1 MSASSFSPEI
11 SAAGRLM
18 LAVVLS
24 MASHAVALFAVTHS
38 PLDWNDSGLLPGNS
52 GPVPLQVRIVQQSPG
67 LAAATIP
74 PGPRPGASQ
83 PGAMA
88 AAQHTPAPPER
99 APGIVLIPPSRY
111 YRAAELDAR
120 PQIKTRVMP
129 AFPAVA
135 DLQGISGTVVIN
147 VFISEIGKVDD
158 ITVSR
163 AEPAGIFEES
173 AITALRVAEFTPAI
187 KNRKA
192 VKSLVVLEITF
203 EASRQPDTAI
213 GAP

>member
-1 MSASSFSPEI
+1 
-11 SAAGRLM
+11 M

-24 MASHAVALFAVTHS
+24 MASHAVALIAVTHP

-67 LAAATIP
+67 LAAATVP
-74 PGPRPGASQ
+74 PGPRPGASRS
-83 PGAMA
+83 GAMA
-88 AAQHTPAPPER
+88 AAQPTPAPPER

-203 EASRQPDTAI
+203 EAGRQPDTAI

>member
-1 MSASSFSPEI
+1 
-11 SAAGRLM
+11 M
-18 LAVVLS
+18 LAIVLS

-38 PLDWNDSGLLPGNS
+38 PLDWNVGRLLPGNS

-67 LAAATIP
+67 IAAATIP
-74 PGPRPGASQ
+74 PSARPGASL
-83 PGAMA
+83 PDAIA
-88 AAQHTPAPPER
+88 AAQRAPASPEP
-99 APGIVLIPPSRY
+99 APGIALIPPSRY

-129 AFPAVA
+129 AYPAAA
-135 DLQGISGTVVIN
+135 DLQDISGNVVIN
-147 VFISEIGKVDD
+147 VFINETGKVDD
-158 ITVSR
+158 VTVSR
-163 AEPAGIFEES
+163 AEPAEIFDES

-192 VKSLVVLEITF
+192 VKSLLVLEITY
-203 EASRQPDTAI
+203 EAGGQPDTAI

>member
-1 MSASSFSPEI
+1 
-11 SAAGRLM
+11 M

-24 MASHAVALFAVTHS
+24 MASHAVALIAVTHP

-67 LAAATIP
+67 LAAAAIP
-74 PGPRPGASQ
+74 SGPRPGASQ

-88 AAQHTPAPPER
+88 AAQPTTAASPER

-203 EASRQPDTAI
+203 EAGRQPDTAS

>member
-1 MSASSFSPEI
+1 MSASSSSPEF

-24 MASHAVALFAVTHS
+24 MASHAVALIAVTHP

-67 LAAATIP
+67 LAAAAIP

-83 PGAMA
+83 PGTMA
-88 AAQHTPAPPER
+88 AAQPTPAPPER
-99 APGIVLIPPSRY
+99 APGIALIPPSRY

-147 VFISEIGKVDD
+147 IFISEIGKVDD

>member
-1 MSASSFSPEI
+1 
-11 SAAGRLM
+11 M

-24 MASHAVALFAVTHS
+24 MASHAVALIAVTHP

-99 APGIVLIPPSRY
+99 APGIVLIPPSTY

-135 DLQGISGTVVIN
+135 GLQGISGTVVIN

-203 EASRQPDTAI
+203 EAGRQPDTAS

>member
-1 MSASSFSPEI
+1 
-11 SAAGRLM
+11 M

-24 MASHAVALFAVTHS
+24 MASHAVALFVVTHP
-38 PLDWNDSGLLPGNS
+38 PLDWNDSGLPPGNS

-67 LAAATIP
+67 HAAATVP
-74 PGPRPGASQ
+74 PGPRPGASR

-88 AAQHTPAPPER
+88 AAQPTPAPPER

-129 AFPAVA
+129 VFPAVA

-203 EASRQPDTAI
+203 EAGRQPDTAS